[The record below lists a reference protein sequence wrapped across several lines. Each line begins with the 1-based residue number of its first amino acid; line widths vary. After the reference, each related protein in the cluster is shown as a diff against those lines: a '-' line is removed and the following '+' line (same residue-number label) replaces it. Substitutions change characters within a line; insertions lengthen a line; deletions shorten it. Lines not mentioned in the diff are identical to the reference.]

1 MNILMQAGDLAG
13 LVAVASV
20 IGSLPMH
27 RGRAKPVAEGR
38 RTPFEK
44 ELGPPAFE
52 DFMQVWEGLKAVR
65 TSEFYGLSGMRRSN
79 NPNFMPPD
87 RVIQGR
93 VAAMC
98 QRANIG
104 QALERKLVEIAR
116 RRDEKAAERF
126 FPRGGLSFGAKSRIM
141 EVECKKVLKHLK
153 GTGIITYG
161 YPAFQYASHDHML
174 ARAFSA
180 RMGKPN
186 EAIVAADQKVVYE
199 FFSLNV
205 HQVATEQGR
214 YELMKGCA
222 EITTDSKLGVAKIKL
237 FQRWGESLKQRG
249 HSPDSFLPTDEEY
262 EGNVF
267 MQDDVVYCLAF
278 KNDRGAAGSRHA
290 DHDHQGDNDDHG
302 HASRRNMIAMVLS
315 GLSRDGDGFHKKL
328 TGGQLGQGIAGT
340 VGILS
345 APCVFY
351 RVGDRGD
358 SRLPELIDEMKKG
371 DAKYWTRI
379 SEGKS
384 KESLN
389 YEVLKWDSGFVDL
402 LDGIDRRY
410 KGVMSDLDVP
420 MPLPSSEEE
429 GGPEIVIGGH

>member
-1 MNILMQAGDLAG
+1 
-13 LVAVASV
+13 
-20 IGSLPMH
+20 
-27 RGRAKPVAEGR
+27 
-38 RTPFEK
+38 
-44 ELGPPAFE
+44 
-52 DFMQVWEGLKAVR
+52 
-65 TSEFYGLSGMRRSN
+65 
-79 NPNFMPPD
+79 
-87 RVIQGR
+87 
-93 VAAMC
+93 
-98 QRANIG
+98 
-104 QALERKLVEIAR
+104 
-116 RRDEKAAERF
+116 
-126 FPRGGLSFGAKSRIM
+126 
-141 EVECKKVLKHLK
+141 
-153 GTGIITYG
+153 
-161 YPAFQYASHDHML
+161 
-174 ARAFSA
+174 
-180 RMGKPN
+180 
-186 EAIVAADQKVVYE
+186 
-199 FFSLNV
+199 
-205 HQVATEQGR
+205 
-214 YELMKGCA
+214 MKGCA
-222 EITTDSKLGVAKIKL
+222 EITTDSKLGIANIKL

-278 KNDRGAAGSRHA
+278 KVDRSHGHRVA
-290 DHDHQGDNDDHG
+290 DHGDHG
-302 HASRRNMIAMVLS
+302 HASRRNMIALVLS

-358 SRLPELIDEMKKG
+358 SRLPELIDEMKQG

-429 GGPEIVIGGH
+429 GGPEIVIGGHH